1 MASSSPIVS
10 SSSGEPT
17 SSPAPSA
24 VDSSLDLQRV
34 MPCNFPGSAVLAV
47 ASVVGFSACDPGRR
61 SPDAAATR
69 RSDSSIAW
77 RSLLGVDARVP
88 EFLTASAA
96 PHQGSSLSSS
106 FPMET
111 PPLQLPRRST
121 DARENA
127 PISPVQP
134 ASWPQTRC
142 SMYWP
147 KGEISTPWF
156 NSTCISILSR
166 ALYHFHAED
175 GVATVT
181 PMDRTTSPRMVSIG
195 TAMP

>member
-1 MASSSPIVS
+1 MLEPTPPMASSSPIVS

-96 PHQGSSLSSS
+96 PHQGS
-106 FPMET
+106 
-111 PPLQLPRRST
+111 
-121 DARENA
+121 
-127 PISPVQP
+127 IS
-134 ASWPQTRC
+134 RC
-142 SMYWP
+142 SSGRRP
-147 KGEISTPWF
+147 PHFPLPCT
-156 NSTCISILSR
+156 TCILAANSVFNVLAQR
-166 ALYHFHAED
+166 
-175 GVATVT
+175 
-181 PMDRTTSPRMVSIG
+181 
-195 TAMP
+195 